1 MMRYD
6 ILDIFILYTP
16 YDSVKNPIDTRV
28 SMFEEDEETTE
39 EEVRASNKF
48 LNQYG
53 KDYDVQNLEWIM
65 EFLENSSSPEFW
77 DKVNKRMFKVPTI
90 DQGGPLWYS
99 YALKLIL
106 SNTEDSIRATTK
118 RVTELRLI

>member
-65 EFLENSSSPEFW
+65 EFLENSSSPEF
-77 DKVNKRMFKVPTI
+77 
-90 DQGGPLWYS
+90 
-99 YALKLIL
+99 
-106 SNTEDSIRATTK
+106 
-118 RVTELRLI
+118 